1 MSDGPHLTTEVRRRA
16 VGAVLE
22 GMTRNAV
29 ALAYDVDR
37 KTISRWMAKFEE
49 GGCDALLRQ
58 PGSGRP
64 RKLEDLTEE
73 GLLRIVLGGAGSCG
87 FETDLWTV
95 GRLRRVI
102 ADEFG
107 IQVSK
112 NTIWRRLRDAGLT
125 YQKPEREY
133 DEIDEA
139 ARKKWLRYEVPKI
152 RRAVKKYRGILYFQE
167 ESNISLT
174 AFLGKTWAPRGQTP
188 KANVTG
194 KRAGVAATSA
204 ISRGGHL
211 LFRLLDKR
219 IASKEVIEFLG
230 QMLRHHKHRHLIVV
244 MDRAPPH
251 TSKKTRTWI
260 DNQPR
265 LHVFH
270 LPAYSP
276 DWNPDE
282 KVWNY
287 LKHHELASHQA
298 KNKSEMKEL
307 ARRKLQSMHGKAS
320 LAHARHLLSMLH
332 CRTLQIANGTF
343 FSERAITGDF

>member
-1 MSDGPHLTTEVRRRA
+1 MSEGSHLTTEFRRRA
-16 VGAVLE
+16 VVAVLE
-22 GMTRNAV
+22 GLTKTAV
-29 ALAYDVDR
+29 AAAYGVDR
-37 KTISRWMAKFEE
+37 KTIARWVNRVQE
-49 GGCDALLRQ
+49 GGQDALLRQ
-58 PGSGRP
+58 VGSGRR

-73 GLLRIVLGGAGSCG
+73 EILRIVLAGAATYG
-87 FETDLWTV
+87 FETNLWTV
-95 GRLRRVI
+95 RRLRRVI
-102 ADEFG
+102 ADEFQ

-112 NTIWRRLRDAGLT
+112 NTVWRRLRDAGLT

-133 DEIDEA
+133 YEIDEA

-152 RRAVKKYRGILYFQE
+152 RRAVKTYRGILYFQD

-174 AFLGKTWAPRGQTP
+174 AFLGKTWSPCGQTP

-204 ISRGGHL
+204 ISRNGHL

-230 QMLRHHKHRHLIVV
+230 QMLRHHKRRHLIVV

-251 TSKKTRTWI
+251 TSKKTRAWI
-260 DNQPR
+260 DGQPR

-287 LKHHELASHQA
+287 LKNNELASHQA
-298 KNKSEMKEL
+298 KNKGELKQL
-307 ARRKLQSMHGKAS
+307 ARRKLQSMAKRPKLMRG
-320 LAHARHLLSMLH
+320 LFFR
-332 CRTLQIANGTF
+332 CCIAEL
-343 FSERAITGDF
+343 FS